1 MEKEMESYQ
10 QFLQGDEAG
19 LVQIIREHKDGLIL
33 YLNGI
38 VRNIDTA
45 EELTE
50 ETFVKLVV
58 KRPRFSGKST
68 FKTWLYTIARNIAMD
83 YLRRHKRTV
92 SMDVCAPIR
101 DELADLERSWI
112 GQEEKLQ
119 LHRTMEKLKPEYRQ
133 VLHLRYFEDF
143 SCKQIARIMGK
154 TTHSTET
161 LLYRAKLALKQ
172 KLMEEG
178 FSYEDL

>member
-1 MEKEMESYQ
+1 MEKKMESYQ
-10 QFLQGDEAG
+10 RFLQGDEAG

-58 KRPRFSGKST
+58 KRPKFSGKST

-83 YLRRHKRTV
+83 YLRHHKMNI
-92 SMDVCAPIR
+92 SMDVCAPIS
-101 DELADLERSWI
+101 DELSDLERAWI
-112 GQEEKLQ
+112 GQEKKLQ

-133 VLHLRYFEDF
+133 VLYLRYFEDF
-143 SCKQIARIMGK
+143 ACKQIARIMGK